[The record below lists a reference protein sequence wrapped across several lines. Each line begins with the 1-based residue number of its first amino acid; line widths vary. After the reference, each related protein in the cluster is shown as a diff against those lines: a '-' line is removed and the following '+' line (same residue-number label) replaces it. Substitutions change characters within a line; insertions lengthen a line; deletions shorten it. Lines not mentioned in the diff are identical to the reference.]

1 MLGAPG
7 LDVDVG
13 ERRLCGKAGGA
24 YRGVGNGAAV
34 DLFRIQESDRRARE
48 IQIMHG
54 VAVRQ
59 FGLGKRADQTVA
71 AAGNVVQVDHL
82 DAKPG
87 AQTRQKLGPALARKP
102 LKIVASYRSLSVLLE
117 LPFVAD

>member
-7 LDVDVG
+7 VDVDAG
-13 ERRLCGKAGGA
+13 ELGLRGKAGGA
-24 YRGVGNGAAV
+24 YCGVGDGATV
-34 DLFRIQESDRRARE
+34 DLFRIQESDRGARE

-59 FGLGKRADQTVA
+59 FGLGKGADQTVA

-87 AQTRQKLGPALARKP
+87 AQTRQEFAPSLARKP
-102 LKIVASYRSLSVLLE
+102 LKIVASNLSSSVLLE
-117 LPFVAD
+117 LPLVA